1 MTDSQPTVAVVT
13 DSTADI
19 PPAQCA
25 ELGIAVVP
33 AVLTMGGETFA
44 DGVDIS
50 REEFYRRLPH
60 LTEPATTGAPSPLA
74 FEKAYE
80 RALSAGANK
89 VLSIHLS
96 SKLSGLLN
104 AATQAAKTFG
114 DRVRTFDSGQV
125 SLGLG
130 FQAMEAAA
138 ASLAHGSFEAVMEA
152 AQRARESVKLIAMI
166 DTLNYLHR
174 SGRISWLTAGLGN
187 LLQVKLLL
195 EVVDGVANR
204 LGQVRT
210 KTKALDQLA
219 ALASN
224 WGPLERLAI
233 AHSAAPTEA
242 ESFSQ
247 RLKHLCER
255 PPLIAEVTSAIGAH
269 IGPGAIG
276 VIALTR

>member
-1 MTDSQPTVAVVT
+1 
-13 DSTADI
+13 
-19 PPAQCA
+19 
-25 ELGIAVVP
+25 VVP